1 MTTWAD
7 LLAGATAQ
15 LTAAGVDSPA
25 ADARWLA
32 ETVAGTRP
40 HPRDTPPPAQR
51 QLFAAYL
58 ARRATREPLQHITGR
73 MYFRYLELVST
84 PDALIVRPETE
95 IVAECA
101 IEHVR
106 ACVAAQTR
114 GNDGGIRNGAS
125 IIENDDAA
133 AARSRAAAKAAG
145 PLVVDVGTGSGAIA
159 LSIATEVPAAR
170 VIGVDTDPRALQLAS
185 TNNAR
190 YGSPV
195 TFLHHDVAE
204 PLPELDHAAS
214 VVVANPPY
222 IPPDTPVSA
231 EVRADPAQA
240 LWGGGAEG
248 LDLPKLF
255 VARAAQLL
263 RGGGILVLEHA
274 ETQSAA
280 LREYARSLGFTRAA
294 TGRDLAGRERFLEA
308 EYGHM

>member
-32 ETVAGTRP
+32 EAVAGTRP

-125 IIENDDAA
+125 IIENDDACCLLYT
-133 AARSRAAAKAAG
+133 S
-145 PLVVDVGTGSGAIA
+145 PS
-159 LSIATEVPAAR
+159 
-170 VIGVDTDPRALQLAS
+170 PR
-185 TNNAR
+185 
-190 YGSPV
+190 
-195 TFLHHDVAE
+195 
-204 PLPELDHAAS
+204 
-214 VVVANPPY
+214 
-222 IPPDTPVSA
+222 
-231 EVRADPAQA
+231 
-240 LWGGGAEG
+240 
-248 LDLPKLF
+248 
-255 VARAAQLL
+255 
-263 RGGGILVLEHA
+263 
-274 ETQSAA
+274 
-280 LREYARSLGFTRAA
+280 
-294 TGRDLAGRERFLEA
+294 
-308 EYGHM
+308 

>member
-32 ETVAGTRP
+32 EAVAGKRP

-51 QLFAAYL
+51 ELFAAYL
-58 ARRATREPLQHITGR
+58 ARRAAREPLQHITGR

-101 IEHVR
+101 IAHVR
-106 ACVAAQTR
+106 ACVAAQNC
-114 GNDGGIRNGAS
+114 GNAAS
-125 IIENDDAA
+125 LKNDDAA
-133 AARSRAAAKAAG
+133 AARSRAAATAAG
-145 PLVVDVGTGSGAIA
+145 PLVVDLGTGSGAIA

-170 VIGVDTDPRALQLAS
+170 VIGVDADPQALQLAA

-222 IPPDTPVSA
+222 IPPDTPVSV
-231 EVRADPAQA
+231 EVRADPARA

>member
-1 MTTWAD
+1 MTTWAE

-32 ETVAGTRP
+32 EAAAGERP
-40 HPRDTPPPAQR
+40 YPRDTPPPAQR
-51 QLFAAYL
+51 ELFASYL
-58 ARRATREPLQHITGR
+58 ARRAAREPLQHITGR

-95 IVAECA
+95 IVAERA

-106 ACVAAQTR
+106 ACVAAQSRGNTTAI
-114 GNDGGIRNGAS
+114 GNDG
-125 IIENDDAA
+125 AA
-133 AARSRAAAKAAG
+133 AAQNCAAEQQAG
-145 PLVVDVGTGSGAIA
+145 PLVLDLGTGSGAIA

-170 VIGVDTDPRALQLAS
+170 VIGVDTDPRALQLAA

-195 TFLHHDVAE
+195 TFLHHDVTE

-231 EVRADPAQA
+231 EVRADPARA

-248 LDLPKLF
+248 LDLPRLF

-263 RGGGILVLEHA
+263 RDGGILVLEHA

-280 LREYARSLGFTRAA
+280 LRDYARSVGFTRVA

>member
-1 MTTWAD
+1 RPRSCKF
-7 LLAGATAQ
+7 
-15 LTAAGVDSPA
+15 LT
-25 ADARWLA
+25 
-32 ETVAGTRP
+32 
-40 HPRDTPPPAQR
+40 Q
-51 QLFAAYL
+51 
-58 ARRATREPLQHITGR
+58 
-73 MYFRYLELVST
+73 VS
-84 PDALIVRPETE
+84 V
-95 IVAECA
+95 
-101 IEHVR
+101 
-106 ACVAAQTR
+106 
-114 GNDGGIRNGAS
+114 S
-125 IIENDDAA
+125 
-133 AARSRAAAKAAG
+133 AARSAAPVGCAPATAAG
-145 PLVVDVGTGSGAIA
+145 PLVVDLGTGSGAIA

-170 VIGVDTDPRALQLAS
+170 VIGVDADPQALQLAA

-222 IPPDTPVSA
+222 IPPDTPVSV
-231 EVRADPAQA
+231 EVRADPARA

>member
-1 MTTWAD
+1 MTTWAE

-32 ETVAGTRP
+32 EAAAGERP
-40 HPRDTPPPAQR
+40 YPRDTPPPAQR
-51 QLFAAYL
+51 ELFASYL
-58 ARRATREPLQHITGR
+58 ARRTAREPLQHITGR

-95 IVAECA
+95 IVAERA

-106 ACVAAQTR
+106 ACVAAQSRGNTTAI
-114 GNDGGIRNGAS
+114 GNDG
-125 IIENDDAA
+125 AA
-133 AARSRAAAKAAG
+133 AAQNCAAEQQAG
-145 PLVVDVGTGSGAIA
+145 PLVLDLGTGSGAIA

-170 VIGVDTDPRALQLAS
+170 VIGVDTDLRALQLAA

-195 TFLHHDVAE
+195 TFLHHDVTE

-231 EVRADPAQA
+231 EVRADPARA

-248 LDLPKLF
+248 LDLPRLF

-263 RGGGILVLEHA
+263 RDGGILVLEHA

-280 LREYARSLGFTRAA
+280 LRDYARSVGFTRVA

-308 EYGHM
+308 EYGPM

>member
-1 MTTWAD
+1 MTTWAE

-32 ETVAGTRP
+32 EAAAGKRP
-40 HPRDTPPPAQR
+40 DPRTTPPPAQR
-51 QLFAAYL
+51 ELFTRYL
-58 ARRATREPLQHITGR
+58 ARRAAREPLQHITGR

-95 IVAECA
+95 IVAERA
-101 IEHVR
+101 IAAAR
-106 ACVAAQTR
+106 ACVAAHTRGNGTAR
-114 GNDGGIRNGAS
+114 GNDG
-125 IIENDDAA
+125 AA
-133 AARSRAAAKAAG
+133 AARNGAAGQQAG
-145 PLVVDVGTGSGAIA
+145 PLVVDLGTGSGAIA

-170 VIGVDTDPRALQLAS
+170 VIGVDTDPRALHLAT

-195 TFLHHDVAE
+195 TFLHHDVTE
-204 PLPELDHAAS
+204 PLPELDHAVD

-231 EVRADPAQA
+231 EVRADPARA
-240 LWGGGAEG
+240 LWGGGADG
-248 LDLPKLF
+248 LDLPRLF

-274 ETQSAA
+274 ETQSAP
-280 LREYARSLGFTRAA
+280 LREYARTQGFTRVA

-308 EYGHM
+308 EYGHL